1 MKKVLFT
8 SMMVFAIAFSAS
20 SQTAKGSIALG
31 ASYSGHFYSGAT
43 LWNMSPSLSY
53 FVKDNMAIGAGAEFV
68 GKSGNTFTNISLF
81 GKSYFGSSDKGKL
94 YAKAGLGLCESEISY
109 GAGFGYNAALGKALS
124 VDLGIRYDKFGL
136 SDGVI
141 GAGVGLQFNLSK

>member
-20 SQTAKGSIALG
+20 AQTKQGAFALG
-31 ASYSGHFYSGAT
+31 ASYSGHFFSGAT

-53 FVKDNMAIGAGAEFV
+53 FVKDNLAIGAGAEFV

-81 GKSYFGSSDKGKL
+81 GKSYFGSSESGKL
-94 YAKAGLGLCESEISY
+94 YVKAGLGLCELEISY

-124 VDLGIRYDKFGL
+124 ADLGVRYDKFGL
-136 SDGVI
+136 SDGVV
-141 GAGVGLQFNLSK
+141 GVGVGLQFNLSK